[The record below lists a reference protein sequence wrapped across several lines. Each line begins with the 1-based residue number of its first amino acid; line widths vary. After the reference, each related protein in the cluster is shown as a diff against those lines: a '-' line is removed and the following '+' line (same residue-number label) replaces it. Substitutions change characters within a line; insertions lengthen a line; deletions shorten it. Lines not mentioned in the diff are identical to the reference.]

1 MRFLNIIIAT
11 CIASLCTSCTS
22 KFNEEN
28 WEGAC
33 FISDVAYTGN
43 DFENDSARILLLPNG
58 VCEVENLSFVETT
71 DSIKWPDKFTGEW
84 ELSKIGDI
92 KYLVISYQHKSTSFN
107 INSAVWCGN
116 GSAKESAL
124 FYYVGDPD
132 DYIFHYLT
140 FDSKRSKLRGSR

>member
-1 MRFLNIIIAT
+1 MRFLNIIIAI
-11 CIASLCTSCTS
+11 CIASLCASCTS

-92 KYLVISYQHKSTSFN
+92 KYLVITTVH
-107 INSAVWCGN
+107 
-116 GSAKESAL
+116 
-124 FYYVGDPD
+124 
-132 DYIFHYLT
+132 
-140 FDSKRSKLRGSR
+140 